1 MTLATKTLEVIGL
14 RRKDD
19 VTVNVELG
27 TMQSGGPGAVGPM
40 PCGSDVIEVAEVDA
54 PVLGT
59 PVSVSYAVQV

>member
-27 TMQSGGPGAVGPM
+27 TMQNGGPGALGPM
-40 PCGSDVIEVAEVDA
+40 PFGSDMIEVAEVDA
-54 PVLGT
+54 PALGT
-59 PVSVSYAVQV
+59 LLTVSYALQA